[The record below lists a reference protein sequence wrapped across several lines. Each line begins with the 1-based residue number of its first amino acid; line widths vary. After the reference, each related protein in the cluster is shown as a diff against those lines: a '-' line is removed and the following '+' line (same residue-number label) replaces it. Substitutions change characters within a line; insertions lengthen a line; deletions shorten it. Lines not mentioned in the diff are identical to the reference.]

1 MSSLLTTALLGS
13 AVIAGSLSGVA
24 LAQDSTTKM
33 KPCLGELCPPKSP
46 REDMPKQMMEGANQ
60 GEQMQGQDQS
70 SSQVMPRKKKQASFH
85 RKRHQK
91 SSGQVMPRKK
101 KQASFHR
108 NRHQQQPNK
117 KAASRSNFLDW
128 LF

>member
-13 AVIAGSLSGVA
+13 AIIAASLSGVA

-33 KPCLGELCPPKSP
+33 QPCVGELCPPKSP
-46 REDMPKQMMEGANQ
+46 KEDMPKQMMEGAIQ
-60 GEQMQGQDQS
+60 VEQMQGQDQ
-70 SSQVMPRKKKQASFH
+70 
-85 RKRHQK
+85 

-108 NRHQQQPNK
+108 NRHQKSSAQVTLRKKKQTSVHRNRHQQQPSK
-117 KAASRSNFLDW
+117 KAASRSNFWDR

>member
-1 MSSLLTTALLGS
+1 MSNLLTTALLGS
-13 AVIAGSLSGVA
+13 AVIAGSVSGVA
-24 LAQDSTTKM
+24 LAFAQDSTTKM

-46 REDMPKQMMEGANQ
+46 GEDIPKQMMEGANQ
-60 GEQMQGQDQS
+60 VEQMQGQDQ
-70 SSQVMPRKKKQASFH
+70 
-85 RKRHQK
+85 

-108 NRHQQQPNK
+108 NRHQQSSGPVMPREKKQASDRQRQPSK
-117 KAASRSNFLDW
+117 KAGSRSNFWDW